1 MKQRLFITIGYLMIT
16 NFIFSQTNIQ
26 EINNIKRNKN
36 CIYAEATLATEQ
48 EASKLAQE
56 LLVKYIEDYLK
67 EDSLKGSYPNYVVK
81 DIVGKSEKLLMNRGE
96 MVRVF
101 LYVKKEDV
109 IPAKNVMTLQRE
121 ITEQITEKNM
131 KESSVQEKVQPK
143 NEYSTSPVVNRPYVI
158 TELLNSKTA
167 KDALATLDR
176 LKSEY
181 KVKRYGAYR
190 DCKNISVAYWLILN
204 EDNTICAILSK
215 GDEERIDYVTNTHS
229 SLKAYSGKTAVWF
242 TLSDN

>member
-1 MKQRLFITIGYLMIT
+1 M
-16 NFIFSQTNIQ
+16 
-26 EINNIKRNKN
+26 
-36 CIYAEATLATEQ
+36 
-48 EASKLAQE
+48 
-56 LLVKYIEDYLK
+56 
-67 EDSLKGSYPNYVVK
+67 
-81 DIVGKSEKLLMNRGE
+81 
-96 MVRVF
+96 
-101 LYVKKEDV
+101 
-109 IPAKNVMTLQRE
+109 
-121 ITEQITEKNM
+121 
-131 KESSVQEKVQPK
+131 QEKVQPK

-229 SLKAYSGKTAVWF
+229 SLKA
-242 TLSDN
+242 